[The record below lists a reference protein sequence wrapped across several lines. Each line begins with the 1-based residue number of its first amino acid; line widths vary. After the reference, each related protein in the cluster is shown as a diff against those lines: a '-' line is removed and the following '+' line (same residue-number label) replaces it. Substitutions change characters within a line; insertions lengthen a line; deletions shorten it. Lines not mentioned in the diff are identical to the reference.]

1 MHAQKI
7 KLLFDMKQFQNF
19 NSNKYATGIFRV
31 CDEIFKRL
39 AASNE
44 VDLYCLIGSKKRYA
58 NVIQYLEKN
67 SPKHLEKIIYLK
79 YLNKIDRNLNI
90 FAKIKSIIAKILYKN
105 EYENVVKNFDWY
117 FSPFDAVPSLF
128 YNNIKTSIIIHDM
141 IPLLCSDVMDLG
153 LVKSFRNLVDN
164 LKTDLIFFY
173 SEYTRNDF
181 LNYRKDYNPEKTALI
196 SLAADEK
203 FKPIKDQNLI
213 SVTKEK
219 YKIKTPKYFLSVSN
233 FSPRKNLLFV
243 VKNFLEFIQNN
254 QIEDLSLV
262 LCGPEPKL
270 LENILVDK
278 FPQYKSLFNKITFTG
293 FVDDDDLP
301 ALYTGAMA
309 FVYMSLYEGF
319 GLPPLE
325 AMQCGTPVITSN
337 TTSLPEVV
345 GNAGIT
351 LDPKNNQNLVE
362 TFNKIY
368 KNETLKAELS
378 EKGLKRSQMFSWD
391 KSTIQIIYSLNLIY
405 NSK

>member
-1 MHAQKI
+1 
-7 KLLFDMKQFQNF
+7 
-19 NSNKYATGIFRV
+19 
-31 CDEIFKRL
+31 
-39 AASNE
+39 
-44 VDLYCLIGSKKRYA
+44 
-58 NVIQYLEKN
+58 
-67 SPKHLEKIIYLK
+67 
-79 YLNKIDRNLNI
+79 
-90 FAKIKSIIAKILYKN
+90 
-105 EYENVVKNFDWY
+105 
-117 FSPFDAVPSLF
+117 
-128 YNNIKTSIIIHDM
+128 
-141 IPLLCSDVMDLG
+141 
-153 LVKSFRNLVDN
+153 
-164 LKTDLIFFY
+164 
-173 SEYTRNDF
+173 
-181 LNYRKDYNPEKTALI
+181 
-196 SLAADEK
+196 
-203 FKPIKDQNLI
+203 
-213 SVTKEK
+213 
-219 YKIKTPKYFLSVSN
+219 
-233 FSPRKNLLFV
+233 
-243 VKNFLEFIQNN
+243 
-254 QIEDLSLV
+254 
-262 LCGPEPKL
+262 